1 MKKRR
6 KEMRN
11 KRRAPHGEPMQDSRI
26 SRTTYSI
33 TLLMC
38 VTTLI
43 AGWHIRDLWSGI
55 VALLCGLITIG
66 MVWEVIGG
74 AR

>member
-1 MKKRR
+1 
-6 KEMRN
+6 
-11 KRRAPHGEPMQDSRI
+11 
-26 SRTTYSI
+26 
-33 TLLMC
+33 MC